1 MLSMFNQEGARAMEP
16 IVRAVDVGRGNT
28 KFISGIK
35 NGELRCDMFPSQAH
49 PSEAG
54 LEAEAWGARRKTVGI
69 PAGGLVYEVG
79 PDVHLAADVFNAN
92 VLQHDR
98 YCDTPEYL
106 ALLLGALHYMQLER
120 IDLLVVG
127 LPVATYKLKSLVTAL
142 ERRLTGEHELA
153 KGRRVQVVR
162 AKAIAQPAGALMHY
176 GLTHGKVAQLRKE
189 RSLIVDPGRRT
200 FDWLVTQ
207 GMQQI
212 DKRSHSVPRGMHD
225 VLHTMIE
232 GISRSTGSH
241 YRDYEAVDAALRTG
255 KKPVVFQKEYDLAR
269 HLPLARKIPE
279 QAVAEMMHYVGD
291 ASDIRNI
298 ILVGGGAFF
307 YRAALKA
314 AFPNHAIHELKD
326 PINANVKGFQQA
338 GMELA
343 RALVSG
349 GTGASVRVDINDAG
363 SGGDE

>member
-1 MLSMFNQEGARAMEP
+1 MEP

-35 NGELRCDMFPSQAH
+35 NGELRCEMFPSQAH
-49 PSEAG
+49 PSEVAV
-54 LEAEAWGARRKTVGI
+54 EAEAWGTRRKTVGI
-69 PAGGLVYEVG
+69 PAGGLMYEVG

-106 ALLLGALHYMQLER
+106 ALLLGALHYMQVDH

-127 LPVATYKLKSLVTAL
+127 LPVATYKLKSLVSAL
-142 ERRLTGEHELA
+142 ERRLTGDHELG
-153 KGRRVQVVR
+153 KGKRVKVMR
-162 AKAIAQPAGALMHY
+162 AKALAQPAGALMHY
-176 GLTHGKVAQLRKE
+176 GLTQGKVAQLRKE
-189 RSLIVDPGRRT
+189 RSLIIDPGRRT

-212 DKRSHSVPRGMHD
+212 EKRSHSVPRGMHD
-225 VLHTMIE
+225 VLHAIVE

-241 YRDYEAVDAALRTG
+241 YRDYDTVDTALRTG
-255 KKPVVFQKEYDLAR
+255 KQPVVFQAEYDLAR

-279 QAVAEMMHYVGD
+279 QAVAEMLHYVGD

-307 YRAALKA
+307 YRAALKS
-314 AFPNHAIHELKD
+314 AFPNHSIHELKD
-326 PINANVKGFQQA
+326 PIFANVKGFQQA

-343 RALVSG
+343 RSCAAAGTSTAVPLQPGAATG
-349 GTGASVRVDINDAG
+349 GS
-363 SGGDE
+363 DE

>member
-1 MLSMFNQEGARAMEP
+1 MLSLFYQEGARTMEP

-98 YCDTPEYL
+98 YCETSEYL

-142 ERRLTGEHELA
+142 ERRLTGEHELG
-153 KGRRVQVVR
+153 KGRRVKVVR

-176 GLTHGKVAQLRKE
+176 GLTL
-189 RSLIVDPGRRT
+189 SLIH
-200 FDWLVTQ
+200 
-207 GMQQI
+207 I
-212 DKRSHSVPRGMHD
+212 
-225 VLHTMIE
+225 
-232 GISRSTGSH
+232 
-241 YRDYEAVDAALRTG
+241 
-255 KKPVVFQKEYDLAR
+255 
-269 HLPLARKIPE
+269 
-279 QAVAEMMHYVGD
+279 
-291 ASDIRNI
+291 
-298 ILVGGGAFF
+298 
-307 YRAALKA
+307 
-314 AFPNHAIHELKD
+314 
-326 PINANVKGFQQA
+326 
-338 GMELA
+338 
-343 RALVSG
+343 
-349 GTGASVRVDINDAG
+349 
-363 SGGDE
+363 

>member
-1 MLSMFNQEGARAMEP
+1 MEP

-35 NGELRCDMFPSQAH
+35 NGELRCEMFPSQAH
-49 PSEAG
+49 PSEVAV
-54 LEAEAWGARRKTVGI
+54 EAEAWGTRRKTVGI

-106 ALLLGALHYMQLER
+106 ALLLGALHYMQVDH

-142 ERRLTGEHELA
+142 ERRLTGDHELG
-153 KGRRVQVVR
+153 KGKRVKVIRV
-162 AKAIAQPAGALMHY
+162 KAIAQPAGALMHY
-176 GLTHGKVAQLRKE
+176 GLMQGKVAQLRKE
-189 RSLIVDPGRRT
+189 RSLIIDPGRRT

-212 DKRSHSVPRGMHD
+212 EKRSHSVPRGMHD
-225 VLHTMIE
+225 VLHAIVE

-241 YRDYEAVDAALRTG
+241 YRDYDTVDTALRTG
-255 KKPVVFQKEYDLAR
+255 KQPVVFQAEYDLAR

-279 QAVAEMMHYVGD
+279 QAVAEMLHYVGD

-307 YRAALKA
+307 YRAALRS
-314 AFPNHAIHELKD
+314 AFPNHTIHELKD
-326 PINANVKGFQQA
+326 PIFANVKGFQQA

-343 RALVSG
+343 RAAVGAGTAVPLQPEVTAG
-349 GTGASVRVDINDAG
+349 GR
-363 SGGDE
+363 DE

>member
-1 MLSMFNQEGARAMEP
+1 MDP

-35 NGELRCDMFPSQAH
+35 NGELRCEMFPSQAH
-49 PSEAG
+49 PSEVAV
-54 LEAEAWGARRKTVGI
+54 EAEAWGARRKTVGI

-106 ALLLGALHYMQLER
+106 ALLLGALHYMQVDH

-142 ERRLTGEHELA
+142 ERRLTGEHELG
-153 KGRRVQVVR
+153 KGRQVKVIRV
-162 AKAIAQPAGALMHY
+162 KAIAQPAGALMHY
-176 GLTHGKVAQLRKE
+176 GLMQGKVAQLRKE
-189 RSLIVDPGRRT
+189 RSLIIDPGRRT

-212 DKRSHSVPRGMHD
+212 EKRSHSVPRGMHD
-225 VLHTMIE
+225 VLHAIVE

-241 YRDYEAVDAALRTG
+241 YRDYDTVDAALRTG
-255 KKPVVFQKEYDLAR
+255 KQPVVFQAEYDLAR

-307 YRAALKA
+307 YRAALKS

-326 PINANVKGFQQA
+326 PIFANVKGFQQA
-338 GMELA
+338 GMELVRSSVA
-343 RALVSG
+343 N
-349 GTGASVRVDINDAG
+349 GTSTAVPLQP
-363 SGGDE
+363 GDTTGRSDE

>member
-1 MLSMFNQEGARAMEP
+1 MEP
-16 IVRAVDVGRGNT
+16 VVRAVDVGRGNT
-28 KFISGIK
+28 KFVTAVR
-35 NGELRCDMFPSQAH
+35 NGELRCEMFPSQAH
-49 PSEAG
+49 PAEAA
-54 LEAEAWGARRKTVGI
+54 LEPEAWGARRKTVGI
-69 PAGGLVYEVG
+69 PVGGLVYEVG

-98 YCDTPEYL
+98 YCETQEYL
-106 ALLLGALHYMQLER
+106 ALLLGALHYMQLDQ

-127 LPVATYKLKSLVTAL
+127 LPVATYKIKPLVNAL
-142 ERRLTGEHELA
+142 ERRLAGEHELG
-153 KGRRVQVVR
+153 KGRRVKVLR

-176 GLTHGKVAQLRKE
+176 GLMQSKVAQLRKE

-225 VLHTMIE
+225 VLHTIIE
-232 GISRSTGSH
+232 GISRATGSH
-241 YRDYEAVDAALRTG
+241 YRDYDTVDVALRTG
-255 KKPVVFQKEYDLAR
+255 RKPVVFQHEYDMAR

-279 QAVAEMMHYVGD
+279 QAIAEMLHYVGD

-307 YRAALKA
+307 YRHALKA
-314 AFPNHAIHELKD
+314 AFPNHVIHELKD
-326 PINANVKGFQQA
+326 PIFANVKGFQQA
-338 GMELA
+338 GLELA
-343 RALVSG
+343 RAML
-349 GTGASVRVDINDAG
+349 GTGNSDINRAVDVAQHDG
-363 SGGDE
+363 GGDDQGFAN